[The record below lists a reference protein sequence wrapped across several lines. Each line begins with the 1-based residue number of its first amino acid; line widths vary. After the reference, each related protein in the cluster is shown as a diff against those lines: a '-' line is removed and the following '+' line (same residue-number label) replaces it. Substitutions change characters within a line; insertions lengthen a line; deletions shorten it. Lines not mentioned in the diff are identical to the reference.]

1 LTKKGTFEKST
12 VIDLLNDE
20 LSEDLPHTTPLFY
33 TYPNVELYDQFVK
46 FGADPKKLSL
56 LHSYFNFRKQTHP
69 NNQSQLFDFITA
81 MVKKGALDPNELDG
95 QGRNLIALVYS
106 DLRDDLSSTK
116 IDSKLDLSELK
127 FLK

>member
-1 LTKKGTFEKST
+1 
-12 VIDLLNDE
+12 
-20 LSEDLPHTTPLFY
+20 
-33 TYPNVELYDQFVK
+33 
-46 FGADPKKLSL
+46 
-56 LHSYFNFRKQTHP
+56 
-69 NNQSQLFDFITA
+69 